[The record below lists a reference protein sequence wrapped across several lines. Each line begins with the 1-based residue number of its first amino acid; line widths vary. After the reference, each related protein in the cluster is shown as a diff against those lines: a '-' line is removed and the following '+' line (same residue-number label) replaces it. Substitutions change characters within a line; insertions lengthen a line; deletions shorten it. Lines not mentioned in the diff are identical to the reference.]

1 MLSIKMEWSFALYLF
16 IFFFFFFA
24 VPLDAVTLTISP
36 VGRPIAG
43 NMYQLI
49 CEVSLTVGIRS
60 TPVFSWLDT
69 SGNTI
74 TSASGITIGAPSS
87 TSLPISFDPLQVS
100 NNGLY
105 TCNATLYSLALSQ
118 PLIASTSITIT
129 VQSKKL
135 CP

>member
-1 MLSIKMEWSFALYLF
+1 MDPCII
-16 IFFFFFFA
+16 IFS
-24 VPLDAVTLTISP
+24 VPLDAVTLTISR

-49 CEVSLTVGIRS
+49 CEASLTVGIRS

-69 SGNTI
+69 SGNAI

-100 NNGLY
+100 SNGIY

-118 PLIASTSITIT
+118 SLTTSTSIIII
-129 VQSKKL
+129 VQSKRL
-135 CP
+135 